1 MAFLFV
7 SCASYIKL
15 NTTIKEKHNE
25 KNEFSRKSTEMNLV
39 LLIFLTLSLGGL
51 DSDLLVILLE
61 SGKILTGLREL
72 SLFHTLTDV
81 PVNEGTLGVHE
92 IELVVDSGEHLG
104 NSRGVGDHAHGTL
117 HLGEISTGND
127 GRRLV
132 VDTALETS
140 RGPVNEL
147 DGSLGLDGSNGSV
160 DILGHNISS
169 VHETAGHVLSVTGIA
184 LDHGGSGL
192 EDGVGDLR
200 NRELLVVRLLS
211 RDDRSVRGKH
221 EMNSRVRHKIGLELG
236 DIDVKGTVESEGR
249 SQGRDNLGN
258 ESVKIRVRGSLDVQG
273 TSADIVDGL
282 VIKHDGN
289 IGVLEKSVRGKHA
302 IVGLYNGS
310 GNLRTRVDAESKL
323 GLLTVV
329 DGKSLGEK
337 SSKTGSRSSSN
348 GVEDEESLKTGTLI
362 GELSHT
368 IENEI
373 DDLLTDGVVST
384 SVVIRGI
391 LLSGDELLGM
401 VQLSVRSRANLVY
414 DGGLEIDE
422 NTSGNVLSGS
432 GLGEE
437 GVESIITS
445 SDGLVRGHLSVRL
458 DSVLKAVEFP
468 TGVTD
473 LNTGLSYMNRDNF
486 AHLIVL
492 YSCDENKKLM

>member
-1 MAFLFV
+1 MR
-7 SCASYIKL
+7 IK
-15 NTTIKEKHNE
+15 KKRNE
-25 KNEFSRKSTEMNLV
+25 KIEFSRKSTAVNLV
-39 LLIFLTLSLGGL
+39 LLLFLSLSLGGL
-51 DSDLLVILLE
+51 NSDLLVILLE
-61 SGKILTGLREL
+61 GGKILTGLREL
-72 SLFHTLTDV
+72 TLFHTLTDV

-92 IELVVDSGEHLG
+92 IELVVDSGEHLSNGGRVG
-104 NSRGVGDHAHGTL
+104 NHAHGTL
-117 HLGEISTGND
+117 HLGKISTGND
-127 GRRLV
+127 GGRLV

-147 DGSLGLDGSNGSV
+147 NGSLGLDGGNGGV
-160 DILGHNISS
+160 DILGHDISS

-192 EDGVGDLR
+192 ENGVGDLR
-200 NRELLVVRLLS
+200 NRELLVVCLLS
-211 RDDRSVRGKH
+211 RDDGSVRGKH

-236 DIDVKGTVESEGR
+236 DIDIKSTVESER
-249 SQGRDNLGN
+249 SSQGRDDLSN
-258 ESVKIRVRGSLDVQG
+258 ESVKIRVRGSLDIQG

-282 VIKHDGN
+282 VIEHNGN
-289 IGVLEKSVRGKHA
+289 IGVLEKSMRGKHA
-302 IVGLYNGS
+302 IVGLYNGG

-323 GLLTVV
+323 GLLSVV
-329 DGKSLGEK
+329 NGKSLGKK
-337 SSKTGSRSSSN
+337 SSKTRSRTSSN

-368 IENEI
+368 VEHEI
-373 DDLLTDGVVST
+373 NDLLTDGVMST

-401 VQLSVRSRANLVY
+401 VQLSVGSRTNLVN

-422 NTSGNVLSGS
+422 NTSGDVLSCS
-432 GLGEE
+432 GLREE
-437 GVESIITS
+437 GVEGIITS

-458 DSVLKAVEFP
+458 DSVLKAVELP

-473 LNTGLSYMNRDNF
+473 LDTGLSYMDRDYF
-486 AHLIVL
+486 THLIVL